1 MSRDIISS
9 SRFRTMD
16 NQSSNEDDKY
26 ISKIIKLVPAE
37 IISVYL
43 VVFNLIDSS
52 SQQPAGTKNL
62 QWIVFL
68 LIVAITPFYLKKV
81 AKISSTRQVLFCT
94 FSFVVWVLSM
104 GGPLKDQLIGGF
116 TMQFLGAIFLPIYTL
131 IIPLVYDQ
139 TQPQPSSL

>member
-1 MSRDIISS
+1 MSRNIIT
-9 SRFRTMD
+9 RGQFRTMD
-16 NQSSNEDDKY
+16 DKPTSEDDKY

-43 VVFNLIDSS
+43 AVFNLIESS
-52 SQQPAGTKNL
+52 TQQPAGSKNL

-81 AKISSTRQVLFCT
+81 AKITSTRQVLFCT

-104 GGPLKDQLIGGF
+104 GGPLKDELIGGY

-139 TQPQPSSL
+139 TQPQP

>member
-1 MSRDIISS
+1 MSRNIITRG
-9 SRFRTMD
+9 RFNTLD
-16 NQSSNEDDKY
+16 NKPGQEDDKY
-26 ISKIIKLVPAE
+26 VSKIIKLVPAE

-43 VVFNLIDSS
+43 AVFNLIESNT
-52 SQQPAGTKNL
+52 QQPAGSKTL

-68 LIVAITPFYLKKV
+68 LIVIITPFYLKKV
-81 AKISSTRQVLFCT
+81 AKITTTRQILFCT

-104 GGPLKDQLIGGF
+104 GGPLKDELIGGY

-139 TQPQPSSL
+139 TQPQA

>member
-1 MSRDIISS
+1 MSRNIIT
-9 SRFRTMD
+9 RGQFRTMD
-16 NQSSNEDDKY
+16 DKLTSEDDKY

-43 VVFNLIDSS
+43 AVFNLIESS
-52 SQQPAGTKNL
+52 TQQPAGSKNL

-81 AKISSTRQVLFCT
+81 AKITSTRQILFCT

-104 GGPLKDQLIGGF
+104 GGPLKDELIGGY

-139 TQPQPSSL
+139 TQPQP